1 MLLLSVA
8 EEGRELDSRGSGA
21 RGSTVEGEVVAVR
34 AGLSGGRTEGQDDDG
49 FVERACTGS

>member
-8 EEGRELDSRGSGA
+8 GEGRELDSRGSGA

-34 AGLSGGRTEGQDDDG
+34 AGWSGGRKEGQDDDG